1 MLYCEYR
8 APLVAASEGLN
19 HGFFTGKF
27 SDSGKLYQQ
36 QEYIDWT
43 GELLENNLTSGP
55 RVIIWKNKEN

>member
-43 GELLENNLTSGP
+43 GELLENN
-55 RVIIWKNKEN
+55 